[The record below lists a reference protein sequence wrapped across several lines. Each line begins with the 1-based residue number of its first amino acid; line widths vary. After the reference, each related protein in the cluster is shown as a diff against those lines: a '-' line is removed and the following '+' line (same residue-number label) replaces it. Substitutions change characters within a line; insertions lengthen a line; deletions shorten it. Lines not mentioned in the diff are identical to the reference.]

1 MAASPMFDPV
11 KVREALEQ
19 RSRGPFREMLARI
32 LECAPSPEAI
42 RALAERHPDRWGQL
56 SAMFTRAA
64 GYTDKLEI
72 EGSISLQINEMSD
85 SELECRLA
93 ELRTLD
99 VASNSGN
106 HPECGPTPS

>member
-1 MAASPMFDPV
+1 MSAAPQFDPIR
-11 KVREALEQ
+11 VREALKE

-42 RALAERHPDRWGQL
+42 KALAERHPDRWGQL
-56 SAMFTRAA
+56 SAMFTRSA
-64 GYTDKLEI
+64 GYTDKLEL

-85 SELECRLA
+85 SELERRLA

-99 VASNSGN
+99 APSNGGPASPRGSD
-106 HPECGPTPS
+106 PS